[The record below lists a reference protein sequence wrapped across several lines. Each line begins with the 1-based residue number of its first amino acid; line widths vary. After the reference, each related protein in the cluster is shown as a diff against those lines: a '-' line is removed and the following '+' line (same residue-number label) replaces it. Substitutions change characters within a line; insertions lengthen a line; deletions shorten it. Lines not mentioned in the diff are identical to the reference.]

1 MMSERSAEESL
12 AGRTL
17 RGKYR
22 IESPI
27 GRGGMGSV
35 WAGVHVRTGRKLA
48 IKILDQRFLSN
59 SGVVQRFGR
68 EARAAS
74 AIQHPGIVEV
84 LDLDQTE
91 SGVPFLVMERLSG
104 ETLAKRIERRGRLGE
119 EETLEVCKQ
128 LLEAL
133 DAAHK
138 HGVVHRDLKPDNVFL
153 VPRSGGEAVKILD
166 FGISQKADERISALT
181 VEGSVLGTP
190 HYMAPEQALGEINID
205 GRADL
210 YALGVVL
217 YECVTGD
224 VPFDAPNYNKLI
236 HTILNDAPRRP
247 SQRKAAI
254 SAAFEAALMRALEK
268 KPADRFQSAAEM
280 LAAVNGLSDAAP
292 VRAPDPPARERKKS
306 PSADDLVIEFG
317 EKKEKDKRPSRR
329 SIQAADPLADEFSQ
343 GVSNDRLEIDERALS
358 VPPSRNSLRS
368 AAVSA
373 SSSQPPREVV
383 VSSKPPRASQSGM
396 FTPAPPPPVPAW
408 YVRKLIWI
416 ALLCIA
422 CGLAVVFVVPWGE
435 SNDATPETTDPRRT
449 TTTETPPQ
457 YNTVLIEV
465 DSLPPGARLKLDG
478 LPAGNPPLRLRRE
491 NRTYALEISAPGFDT
506 RVVNVTADRDQ
517 RVRGMLRASGG
528 AQ

>member
-1 MMSERSAEESL
+1 MMSERIGEESL

-35 WAGVHVRTGRKLA
+35 WAGVHVRTGRKVA
-48 IKILDQRFLSN
+48 IKILDQRFLTN
-59 SGVVQRFGR
+59 NGVVQRFGR

-91 SGVPFLVMERLSG
+91 AGVPFLVMERLAG

-119 EETLEVCKQ
+119 RETVEICKQ

-153 VPRSGGEAVKILD
+153 VPRAGSEAVKILD
-166 FGISQKADERISALT
+166 FGISQKEDERISALT

-217 YECVTGD
+217 YECLTGD

-236 HTILNDAPRRP
+236 QVILNQAPKPP
-247 SQRKAAI
+247 SERGVAL
-254 SAAFEAALMRALEK
+254 SASFESALMRLLQK
-268 KPADRFQSAAEM
+268 KPAARYQSAGEM
-280 LAAVNGLSDAAP
+280 LAVLSGAP
-292 VRAPDPPARERKKS
+292 VPEPLPVPVERDRGRKTS

-317 EKKEKDKRPSRR
+317 EKKKDDKRPSRR
-329 SIQAADPLADEFSQ
+329 NIPVAHSAMGDELADA
-343 GVSNDRLEIDERALS
+343 GPNDKLEIDERALS
-358 VPPSRNSLRS
+358 VPPRRSLRS
-368 AAVSA
+368 PATSA
-373 SSSQPPREVV
+373 SSSQPPREPI
-383 VSSKPPRASQSGM
+383 SSKPPRASTSGS
-396 FTPAPPPPVPAW
+396 FSAAPSEPIPSW
-408 YVRKLIWI
+408 YRKKLIWI
-416 ALLCIA
+416 AVLSIA
-422 CGLAVVFVVPWGE
+422 CGAAVVVVAPWG
-435 SNDATPETTDPRRT
+435 DPSSVRPPPSEREPDEL
-449 TTTETPPQ
+449 TEAPPQ
-457 YNTVLIEV
+457 YNTVLIEI
-465 DSLPPGARLKLDG
+465 DGLPPGARLRLDG
-478 LPAGNPPLRLRRE
+478 LPAGSSPLRLRRE
-491 NRTYALEISAPGFDT
+491 DRTYSLEIAAPGFDT

-517 RVRGMLRASGG
+517 RVRGALRPTGG
-528 AQ
+528 GQ

>member
-1 MMSERSAEESL
+1 
-12 AGRTL
+12 
-17 RGKYR
+17 
-22 IESPI
+22 
-27 GRGGMGSV
+27 MGSV

-91 SGVPFLVMERLSG
+91 GGVPFLVMERLSG

-119 EETLEVCKQ
+119 EETVEICKQ

-166 FGISQKADERISALT
+166 FGISQKADERVSALT

-236 HTILNDAPRRP
+236 HTILNDTPKRP
-247 SQRKAAI
+247 SERKATI
-254 SAAFEAALMRALEK
+254 SAGFEAALMRTLEK

-280 LAAVNGLSDAAP
+280 LAVVQGIGSAPAA
-292 VRAPDPPARERKKS
+292 RAPAVEPDRARKPT

-329 SIQAADPLADEFSQ
+329 NMPAPDPLADEFSH
-343 GVSNDRLEIDERALS
+343 GVSNGPLEIDERALS
-358 VPPSRNSLRS
+358 VPPRRTSLRS
-368 AAVSA
+368 PAVSA

-383 VSSKPPRASQSGM
+383 ISSKPPRASQSGM
-396 FTPAPPPPVPAW
+396 FSPAPPPPVPAW

-416 ALLCIA
+416 ALLSIA

-435 SNDATPETTDPRRT
+435 PARTTPEATDPRRST
-449 TTTETPPQ
+449 TTDTPPQ